1 VPASVKGDPVGGCVG
16 VIGAKVAPGGSIVG
30 VDVGGFCTV
39 GGLVGAAVPIDSGLY
54 SKVMVAD
61 DPVSK
66 GVAPNSSPA
75 RSVNVTPVL
84 PGPSP
89 SPFVSPMVNVYA
101 SATLGIEI
109 LSLIVASGAS

>member
-1 VPASVKGDPVGGCVG
+1 VPTLVKGDAVGGSVG

-30 VDVGGFCTV
+30 VDVGGFCAV
-39 GGLVGAAVPIDSGLY
+39 GGLVGTAVPTDSGLY

-66 GVAPNSSPA
+66 GVAPNSSPD

-84 PGPSP
+84 PEPSP
-89 SPFVSPMVNVYA
+89 SPFVSPIVNV
-101 SATLGIEI
+101 
-109 LSLIVASGAS
+109 